1 MDRVHGANR
10 VDTVAR
16 MAPRLD
22 SEQIE
27 VLRAWGAGLA
37 EDPRE
42 EVRAA
47 GKAITLLVDEID
59 RLNIDLWNLRA
70 PARPESV
77 FSEDQLETDAAA
89 ASPPDE
95 AAAQPE
101 PVGIEQPTLG
111 NALRERLR
119 RRRRD
124 QGGGPARLSGGPGA
138 PESRA

>member
-1 MDRVHGANR
+1 
-10 VDTVAR
+10 

-70 PARPESV
+70 PARPQSV
-77 FSEDQLETDAAA
+77 FRDDPFEGGA
-89 ASPPDE
+89 ASAPEREE
-95 AAAQPE
+95 AARAPE
-101 PVGIEQPTLG
+101 PVAAEQQTLG

-119 RRRRD
+119 RRGRD
-124 QGGGPARLSGGPGA
+124 QGGGPARVSRGPGA